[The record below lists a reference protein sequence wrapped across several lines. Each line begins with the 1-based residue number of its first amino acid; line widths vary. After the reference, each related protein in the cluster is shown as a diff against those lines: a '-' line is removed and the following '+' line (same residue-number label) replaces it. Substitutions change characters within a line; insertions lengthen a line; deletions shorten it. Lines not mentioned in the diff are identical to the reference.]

1 MFHVAPS
8 HAPRRALAALTLGAI
23 GWLTACGESDGPEP
37 VAPPRFSV
45 TLLDP
50 APGEPMSLAVLPD
63 GRVLHATRDGDV
75 FLHDGA
81 GTRTIAA
88 QIPVYTHDEEGLQSL
103 AIDPAF
109 GENGWVYLYYSPPL
123 DTLSDNPDT
132 TLDEGAAPAS
142 GDAASWAPFAGYL
155 QLSRMRFDGSN
166 LDLTS
171 EQRLLQV
178 PVERGICCHIGGDID
193 FDGAG
198 NLLLSTGDD
207 TNPFASD
214 GYAPLDERLDR
225 NPAYDA
231 QRSAGNT
238 NDLRG
243 KLLRIHVEDDGTY
256 SIPEG
261 NLFARD
267 MPQTRPEIYVM
278 GLRNPF
284 RFAADRQRGVVY
296 LADYAPDAPGASAAR
311 GPAGTGKWAIVR
323 GAANYGWPYCA
334 TAELPY
340 VDYDFA
346 TSASGEPFDCA
357 APVNRSP
364 RNTGLERLPP
374 VTEPEVYYSYTA
386 SDPFAALGAGG
397 IGPMAGPAPAFDP
410 SSPLPGRWPSDL
422 SGSPLFYEWVRDF
435 VAIMR
440 LRDDASF
447 ERIDRVGGLRV
458 DNPIDM
464 EFAPDGAL
472 IVLNYGDG
480 FNSANSDASLAR
492 IEANA
497 PATADP

>member
-1 MFHVAPS
+1 MFHVASSRVPS
-8 HAPRRALAALTLGAI
+8 TALAALTLAAI
-23 GWLTACGESDGPEP
+23 ACVTACGEPERAGPL
-37 VAPPRFSV
+37 PPRFNLR
-45 TLLDP
+45 LLDP

-75 FLHDGA
+75 FLHDDVGA
-81 GTRTIAA
+81 RTVAGRIA
-88 QIPVYTHDEEGLQSL
+88 VYTHDEEGLQNL

-123 DTLSDNPDT
+123 ETIPDNPST
-132 TLDEGAAPAS
+132 ALDEGAAPAS
-142 GDAASWAPFAGYL
+142 GGAESWAPFAGYL
-155 QLSRMRFDGSN
+155 QLSRMRFDGST
-166 LDLTS
+166 LDLES
-171 EQRLLQV
+171 EQRILQV
-178 PVERGICCHIGGDID
+178 PVERGICCHIGGNID

-214 GYAPLDERLDR
+214 GYAPLDERADR

-243 KLLRIHVEDDGTY
+243 KLLRIHVEEDGSY
-256 SIPEG
+256 SIPDG

-267 MPQTRPEIYVM
+267 TPQTRPEIYVM

-284 RFAADRQRGVVY
+284 RFSADRRRGVVY

-311 GPAGTGKWAIVR
+311 GPAGTGKWAVVR
-323 GAANYGWPYCA
+323 GPANYGWPYCA

-346 TSASGEPFDCA
+346 TGTSGAPFDCA

-364 RNTGLERLPP
+364 RNTGLEQLPP
-374 VTEPEVYYSYTA
+374 VTQPEVYYSYPT
-386 SDPFAALGAGG
+386 SDAFPALGAGG
-397 IGPMAGPAPAFDP
+397 IGPMAGPAPVFDP
-410 SSPLPGRWPSDL
+410 ASTFAGQWPSDL

-435 VAIMR
+435 VAIFR
-440 LRDDASF
+440 SSDDASF
-447 ERIDRVGGLRV
+447 ERIELVSGMRV

-472 IVLNYGDG
+472 YILNYGDG
-480 FNSANSDASLAR
+480 FNSANVDASLVR
-492 IEANA
+492 IEANS
-497 PATADP
+497 PATAGP